1 MPESRRN
8 RGISQAS
15 AGVGARRSG
24 WRGGRPS
31 LLDRFLRL
39 FTEVR
44 GGEGPTALLL
54 ALNVFLL
61 LTAYYF
67 IKPIREALILG
78 ERGAE
83 VKSYAAAVQA
93 VILLVAVPLYGRLAE
108 RLPRRTLIN
117 RVTLF
122 FVACLVIFF
131 LLGTAGVPL
140 GIPFFLWVGIFNL
153 MVIAQFWAFANDLYT
168 NDEGE
173 RLFPLV
179 QFGASVGA
187 VFGSVA
193 VGRLIEPLGIYPPM
207 LLAGALLLLSLA
219 VTTVVDRRERE
230 RTESHLPHGSTT
242 LTNPAATGEFRL
254 ETGEYTNLREALKQA
269 LAEADE
275 KEADGDTK
283 AGPGDT
289 GGRARGGREASR
301 DPDESAGQAAGKSG
315 WVGSG
320 AFELVFKTRYLL
332 LIAILVLLVNWVN
345 TTGEYIL
352 GRLIEDTAA
361 AAVAAGET
369 ALTEG
374 EYIGRFYSDF
384 FSVVNVVSLLMQLFI
399 VSRIVKYL
407 GVRIAV
413 MALPVIAL
421 GGYALLAFFPLLSVV
436 RWAKTAENATDYS
449 LNNTVRNILF
459 LPLTREQ
466 KYKAKQVTDAF
477 FWRAGDVLSAAAVFV
492 GTTWLSLRASH
503 FAMLN
508 LALVGLWLVVA
519 WRIGTRYRRLV
530 ATGRP
535 PTAD

>member
-8 RGISQAS
+8 HGISQRAV
-15 AGVGARRSG
+15 AGRPGARG
-24 WRGGRPS
+24 PS

-39 FTEVR
+39 FTDVR
-44 GGEGPTALLL
+44 RGEGPTALLL

-67 IKPIREALILG
+67 IKPIREALILE

-93 VILLVAVPLYGRLAE
+93 VILLVAVPLYGRLTE

-122 FVACLVIFF
+122 FVACLVAFF
-131 LLGTAGVPL
+131 LLGTAGVSL

-219 VTTVVDRRERE
+219 VTAVVDRRERE
-230 RTESHLPHGSTT
+230 RTESHLPTGSTT

-254 ETGEYTNLREALKQA
+254 ETGEYTNLRQALKEA
-269 LAEADE
+269 LAEADAKEEDAGAEEDADAE
-275 KEADGDTK
+275 KAEAVKRRKGRAKGADG
-283 AGPGDT
+283 GPD
-289 GGRARGGREASR
+289 
-301 DPDESAGQAAGKSG
+301 KSG

-320 AFELVFKTRYLL
+320 AFDLVFKTRYLL
-332 LIAILVLLVNWVN
+332 LIAVLVLLVNWVN
-345 TTGEYIL
+345 TTGEYIR
-352 GRLIEDTAA
+352 GRLVEDTAA

-369 ALTEG
+369 GLTEG

-413 MALPVIAL
+413 MALPVIAM

-508 LALVGLWLVVA
+508 LALVALWVVVA

-535 PTAD
+535 PAAE

>member
-1 MPESRRN
+1 MPESGRNHGVSREPPGLRR
-8 RGISQAS
+8 
-15 AGVGARRSG
+15 GARRA
-24 WRGGRPS
+24 S

-44 GGEGPTALLL
+44 RGEGPTALLL

-93 VILLVAVPLYGRLAE
+93 VILLVAVPLYGRLTE

-122 FVACLVIFF
+122 FVACLVAFF
-131 LLGTAGVPL
+131 FLGTAGVPL

-193 VGRLIEPLGIYPPM
+193 VGQLIEPLGIYPPM
-207 LLAGALLLLSLA
+207 LLAGGLLLLSLA
-219 VTTVVDRRERE
+219 ITAIVDRRERE
-230 RTESHLPHGSTT
+230 RTESHLPIESTT

-269 LAEADE
+269 LAEADA
-275 KEADGDTK
+275 KEARGEGGENGSGGEE
-283 AGPGDT
+283 AG
-289 GGRARGGREASR
+289 
-301 DPDESAGQAAGKSG
+301 
-315 WVGSG
+315 VGSEGDGAKGLAGRG
-320 AFELVFKTRYLL
+320 AFQLVFKTRYLL
-332 LIAILVLLVNWVN
+332 LIAMLVLLVNWVN

-352 GRLIEDTAA
+352 GRLVEDTAA

-369 ALTEG
+369 GLSEG
-374 EYIGRFYSDF
+374 EFIGRFYSDF
-384 FSVVNVVSLLMQLFI
+384 FSVVNVVSLLMQLFL

-413 MALPVIAL
+413 MALPAIAL

-492 GTTWLSLRASH
+492 GTAWLSLNASH

-535 PTAD
+535 PVTG

>member
-1 MPESRRN
+1 MLESGRN
-8 RGISQAS
+8 RGVSREPP
-15 AGVGARRSG
+15 GLGRGARRA
-24 WRGGRPS
+24 S

-44 GGEGPTALLL
+44 RGEGPTALLL

-93 VILLVAVPLYGRLAE
+93 VILLVAVPLYGRLTE
-108 RLPRRTLIN
+108 RLPRRALIN

-122 FVACLVIFF
+122 FVACLVVFF
-131 LLGTAGVPL
+131 FLGTAGVPL
-140 GIPFFLWVGIFNL
+140 GIPFFLWAGIFNL

-193 VGRLIEPLGIYPPM
+193 VGQLIEPLGIYPPM

-219 VTTVVDRRERE
+219 VTAIVDRRERE
-230 RTESHLPHGSTT
+230 RTESHLPVDSTT

-254 ETGEYTNLREALKQA
+254 ETGEYANLREALKQA
-269 LAEADE
+269 LAEADA
-275 KEADGDTK
+275 KEARGETDGTK
-283 AGPGDT
+283 DGSGDEPGT
-289 GGRARGGREASR
+289 
-301 DPDESAGQAAGKSG
+301 GQAPSGEGGEGGEAEGRGG

-320 AFELVFKTRYLL
+320 AFQLVFRTRYLL

-352 GRLIEDTAA
+352 GRLVEDTAA
-361 AAVAAGET
+361 AAIAAGET
-369 ALTEG
+369 GLSQG

-384 FSVVNVVSLLMQLFI
+384 FSVVNVVSLLMQLFL

-413 MALPVIAL
+413 MALPVIAF
-421 GGYALLAFFPLLSVV
+421 GGYALLAFFPILSVV

-508 LALVGLWLVVA
+508 LALVVLWLIVA

-535 PTAD
+535 PMAE

>member
-1 MPESRRN
+1 MPDSRRN
-8 RGISQAS
+8 RGISQGS
-15 AGVGARRSG
+15 AGAGARRSG
-24 WRGGRPS
+24 WRGRRPS
-31 LLDRFLRL
+31 LLDRLLRL

-44 GGEGPTALLL
+44 SGEGPTALLL

-67 IKPIREALILG
+67 IKPLREALILG

-93 VILLVAVPLYGRLAE
+93 LILLVAVPLYGRLAE

-193 VGRLIEPLGIYPPM
+193 VGQLIEPLGVYPPM
-207 LLAGALLLLSLA
+207 LVAGALLLLSLA
-219 VTTVVDRRERE
+219 ITAVVDRRERE

-275 KEADGDTK
+275 KNADGEADAAQADAAERDT
-283 AGPGDT
+283 A
-289 GGRARGGREASR
+289 
-301 DPDESAGQAAGKSG
+301 QADAAETLGKSG

-352 GRLIEDTAA
+352 GRLIEDAAA
-361 AAVAAGET
+361 AAVSAGET

-413 MALPVIAL
+413 MALPAIAL

-508 LALVGLWLVVA
+508 LALVALWLVVA

-535 PTAD
+535 PPTD